1 MVCRAELVGVSTA
14 QQWCN
19 YVASCRTDG
28 RVWVCDSMA
37 TLRAMLA
44 MSGADKIVQCVNGDF
59 LDADVAKY
67 AHMRACVRACV
78 RACAR
83 ARTGEHTHA
92 RTRTVQVCGRDRG
105 AL

>member
-1 MVCRAELVGVSTA
+1 
-14 QQWCN
+14 
-19 YVASCRTDG
+19 
-28 RVWVCDSMA
+28 MA

-67 AHMRACVRACV
+67 AHMRACVRA
-78 RACAR
+78 R